1 MAARAIRPGGRC
13 RNDRRAVSR
22 VFSGSG
28 LCYDTSNQK
37 GTNTMTYLG
46 KTMILLAGLTLAACT
61 NPDRFAGGNG
71 AGAGAGG
78 AGLAGAASDPTSPA
92 YFQQAVGD
100 RVLFAV
106 DQSTLSGEAQAT
118 LDGQARWLMEN
129 RDFSATIEGHAD
141 EQGTREYNLALGARR
156 ANAVQEYLVSR
167 GVAGNRLRTVSYGK
181 ERPIEI
187 CSEESCYAQNRRAV
201 TVLAAGPTS

>member
-1 MAARAIRPGGRC
+1 
-13 RNDRRAVSR
+13 
-22 VFSGSG
+22 
-28 LCYDTSNQK
+28 
-37 GTNTMTYLG
+37 MTYLS
-46 KTMILLAGLTLAACT
+46 KTMILLAGLALAACT
-61 NPDRFAGGNG
+61 NPNRFEDQNTVNLNG
-71 AGAGAGG
+71 SGFS
-78 AGLAGAASDPTSPA
+78 GAASDPTSSA

-106 DQSTLSGEAQAT
+106 DQSTLSSEAQAT
-118 LDGQARWLMEN
+118 LDGQATWLMTN
-129 RDFSATIEGHAD
+129 RDFTATIEGHAD

-187 CSEESCYAQNRRAV
+187 CSEAACYTKNRRAV
-201 TVLAAGPTS
+201 TVLAAGLTS